1 MKSLTLSLPLAAAIV
16 AGGGAQA
23 DEAALARSKNCLA
36 CHTVD
41 KKIVGPSYKDIA
53 RRYAGQKNAEALLTE
68 SILKGSKGAWGS
80 VLMPPNAT
88 VKPEEATRLA
98 RWILGQR

>member
-16 AGGGAQA
+16 ASGAAQA

-53 RRYAGQKNAEALLTE
+53 RRYAGQKNADALLAE
-68 SILKGSKGAWGS
+68 KILQGGKGAWGN
-80 VLMPPNAT
+80 VPMPPNAT
-88 VKPEEATRLA
+88 VKPEEASRLA
-98 RWILGQR
+98 RWILAQR